1 MEKEDQIKV
10 ERKWRKKGSW
20 NQANKKNEN
29 QTRFKTEHNPADKM
43 CSAVLQEDL
52 YDDELNWTV
61 HVT

>member
-1 MEKEDQIKV
+1 MKEEGVV
-10 ERKWRKKGSW
+10 ESSK
-20 NQANKKNEN
+20 QKNEN